1 MHIKNNM
8 LIIMKILMQTIL
20 ILLDADTQ
28 DVDASKTIGKS
39 NISFYISYL
48 SFIFNVVMKYNT

>member
-1 MHIKNNM
+1 M
-8 LIIMKILMQTIL
+8 LIITKILIENIL

-39 NISFYISYL
+39 NDIVISSVSHSL
-48 SFIFNVVMKYNT
+48 LML